1 VKKILFTL
9 ALYVVLVPT
18 FGILSF
24 ATGAPAP
31 LCDPTTGICKM
42 PGH

>member
-9 ALYVVLVPT
+9 TLYVVLVPT

-24 ATGAPAP
+24 AGGNPLP
-31 LCDPTTGICKM
+31 LCDPSTGICRK
-42 PGH
+42 P